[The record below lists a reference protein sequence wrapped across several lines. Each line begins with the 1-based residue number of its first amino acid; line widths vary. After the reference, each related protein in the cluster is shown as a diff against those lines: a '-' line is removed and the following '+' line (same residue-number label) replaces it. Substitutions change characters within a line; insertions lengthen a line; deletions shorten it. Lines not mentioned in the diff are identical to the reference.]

1 MHSERTIALRK
12 RPIPSDKL
20 LPFPHAETIRELL
33 HIHTDEDLLKNAGEL
48 AVLFGNGEF
57 PDPGF
62 VECLER
68 KCGPRGDSLARQVL
82 QPELPVFHLHRPAHV
97 NLHSDKPFRFP
108 ARWIVVDN
116 HAHQM
121 SVQEMR

>member
-1 MHSERTIALRK
+1 MKVRFLGQVA
-12 RPIPSDKL
+12 
-20 LPFPHAETIRELL
+20 PFPHTETVRGLL
-33 HIHTDEDLLKNAGEL
+33 HIHTDADLLKNAGEL
-48 AVLFGNGEF
+48 AVLIGSGEF

-68 KCGPRGDSLARQVL
+68 KCGLSDGPSGDSLTRQVL
-82 QPELPVFHLHRPAHV
+82 QPELPVFHLHRPADV